1 MPSPVLGHP
10 YSAGFPG
17 WLIRP
22 KPPGNRL
29 FPPSSMDPLPLFR
42 PDPRLSRHPMDVA
55 ISLRLEH
62 DTLMQEDRQRAGL
75 PG

>member
-1 MPSPVLGHP
+1 
-10 YSAGFPG
+10 
-17 WLIRP
+17 
-22 KPPGNRL
+22 
-29 FPPSSMDPLPLFR
+29 MDPLPLFR